1 MTFPSLPFPALEG
14 GVLLTGIGIKMKR
27 WLLSMSVA
35 ALALTATAGDNFIR
49 NGEFDRLWDWNGR
62 EVDRPSTP
70 FAGWHWSGRAEA
82 AVATPGRAEL
92 NAPGTLR
99 SDPAAAVPAREY
111 VLVFDVT
118 TADTQGAAYLEVE
131 GRTLQEP
138 ARPAPADA
146 PWSFGEFLDG
156 ARNPI
161 PAKYRQLGTTSPRLA
176 LPADTGGQSVTLTV
190 HAAFKPDESLP
201 AEVSLRCWFD
211 VLAGSCV
218 VDKVR
223 MEAAPEAPAFRPA
236 RDEWLT
242 VGVDGVPANRLPSFA
257 GPGRKT
263 FRVTNTSGAALS
275 GVLTLAVDTWRTP
288 GQGKAWQTEAQLNE
302 LAPGDGVAFTFE
314 PAQLTPDAYV
324 AAATLS
330 DDDGAVVGVSS
341 APLPLGEKVLAAGY
355 NNLCFTVY
363 PNVKPAEIFGVGN
376 GMIGRFFT
384 LDDVNKARE
393 LGLVSVQSSGMIG
406 AAFGAPTLTS
416 ETIDQY
422 QPYDWSPIE
431 VNPALDPFRN
441 PINSRVLDIFTPE
454 VRAEIVRRGE
464 VFGKFLHDFPGV
476 YALRINNEKAYF
488 NRNVHCPS
496 AAADADFREW
506 CKARHGSLETL
517 NRRWGTQYQSWDQ
530 VEQVISARMIDLAKA
545 SHEEKTGAAAVD
557 WKASST
563 FLHGEGYERQLRKN
577 WGQTMDWMRWT
588 TASTLWLYSTFTE
601 AARKVDPDTIYGN
614 CFCWPNFWTAVTMPH
629 FRAAQSAQLDV
640 QYCAGFDGGARHDR
654 HLGNNDEM
662 LDILEMTESV
672 IPGKPILGNEVY
684 VQPAYDADYP
694 ALQNWGLVAH
704 GMNNILTFGWKKF
717 SDHGYKVFFDEETG
731 QPVTRYWER
740 PDSVACWMLFD
751 SDGTKL
757 PIYDSVAASSH
768 EIADFHKKYDFW
780 STRRLPSRIGWY
792 LANDSSELVV
802 PISANRPWDNPILTS
817 RFTLSSFLR
826 RNGVTM
832 NYLDDADLKRMTP
845 ADFDTIIVPPAPV
858 LSDDAAAVLAAFAK
872 SGGRLIVVGPT
883 GVYDPWLNLRSR
895 FGGGE
900 WGEINQDWTVP
911 TRWGA
916 PDVLIGD
923 MIAYPVPKVSTGL
936 RSLPP
941 ARNAEKAKIA
951 EKQLMTMSE
960 TELTGGEAVDAFAQ
974 RRNWGKGEII
984 AVHTFPQRRTQ
995 LPFAPPALRDYMT
1008 RFVQVMGL
1016 PRNGYFRID
1025 GAVPADNHRQ
1035 LLGRG
1040 VPEVEVVVREKAPGD
1055 RFVFVL
1061 NCGGT
1066 GSGSVVLPGTAA
1078 RVLDALN
1085 SEAPVPFRREG
1096 NDTVIPVKLGS
1107 WGYRVLRVTAK

>member
-1 MTFPSLPFPALEG
+1 
-14 GVLLTGIGIKMKR
+14 MKR
-27 WLLSMSVA
+27 WLLSTSVA

-49 NGEFDRLWDWNGR
+49 NGGFDRRWDWNGR
-62 EVDRPSTP
+62 EVERPTTP
-70 FAGWHWSGRAEA
+70 FAGWHWSGGAA
-82 AVATPGRAEL
+82 AVATPGHAEL

-111 VLVFDVT
+111 VLVFDVK
-118 TADTQGAAYLEVE
+118 TADARGAAYLEVD
-131 GRTLQEP
+131 GRTLQEA

-146 PWSFGEFLDG
+146 PWSFSEFLDG

-161 PAKYRQLGTTSPRLA
+161 PAKYRQIGTTSPRLA
-176 LPADTGGQSVTLTV
+176 LPADTGGQFVTLTV
-190 HAAFKPDESLP
+190 HTAFKPDESLP

-218 VDKVR
+218 LGNVR
-223 MEAAPEAPAFRPA
+223 MEAAPGAPAFRPA

-263 FRVTNTSGAALS
+263 FRVTNSSGAPLS

-288 GQGKAWQTEAQLNE
+288 GQGKAWNKEAQLNR

-314 PAQLTPDAYV
+314 PGQLTPDAYV

-330 DDDGAVVGVSS
+330 DDDGKVVGVSS
-341 APLPLGEKVLAAGY
+341 AALPLGEKVLAQGY
-355 NNLCFTVY
+355 NLMCFTVY
-363 PNVKPAEIFGVGN
+363 PNTKPAKSFGVGN

-384 LDDVNKARE
+384 LDDVDKARE

-406 AAFGAPTLTS
+406 AAFGAPVLTS

-422 QPYDWSPIE
+422 DLPAWSPIDE
-431 VNPALDPFRN
+431 RPELADFCNPL
-441 PINSRVLDIFTPE
+441 NSHMLDIFTPE
-454 VRAEIVRRGE
+454 VQKEIVRRGE
-464 VFGKFLHDFPGV
+464 IHGTRNRDVAGV

-496 AAADADFREW
+496 DAADASFREW
-506 CKARHGSLETL
+506 CRTRHGSLDTL
-517 NRRWGTQYQSWDQ
+517 NRRWGTEYRSWDE
-530 VEQVISARMIDLAKA
+530 VEQVISARMIALAKA
-545 SHEEKTGAAAVD
+545 SYEENTGAAAVD

-563 FLHGEGYERQLRKN
+563 FLSGEGYERQLRKN

-684 VQPAYDADYP
+684 VQPAYDAHYP

-717 SDHGYKVFFDEETG
+717 SDHGYRVFFDEATG
-731 QPVTRYWER
+731 QPVTRYWEQ

-751 SDGTKL
+751 SDGTRL
-757 PIYDSVAASSH
+757 PIYDSVARSSH
-768 EIADFHKKYDFW
+768 EIADFHKQYDFW
-780 STRRLPSRIGWY
+780 STKRLPSRIGWY

-826 RNGVTM
+826 RNGVSM
-832 NYLDDADLKRMTP
+832 NYLDDADVKRMTP
-845 ADFDTIIVPPAPV
+845 TNFDTIIVPPAPV
-858 LSDDAAAVLAAFAK
+858 LSDEAAAALAAFAK

-883 GVYDPWLNLRSR
+883 GVYDPWLNLRPR
-895 FGGGE
+895 FGGE
-900 WGEINQDWTVP
+900 AWREINQDWSVP
-911 TRWGA
+911 TRWRD
-916 PDVLIGD
+916 PDLLMTD
-923 MIAYPVPKVSTGL
+923 MLAYPVGEHTAGL
-936 RSLPP
+936 RQLSP
-941 ARNAEKAKIA
+941 AENAAKAKLA
-951 EKQLMTMSE
+951 EKQLMTMPE
-960 TELTGGEAVDAFAQ
+960 TVLASGETVGDFATKHA
-974 RRNWGKGEII
+974 WGMGEII
-984 AVHTFPQRRTQ
+984 VVSTFPQRRTQ

-1008 RFVQVMGL
+1008 RFVHMMGL
-1016 PRNGYFRID
+1016 PRNGYFRVD
-1025 GAVPADNHRQ
+1025 GAIPADNHKQ

-1040 VPEVEVVVREKAPGD
+1040 VPGVEVVARRKDNGD

-1061 NCGGT
+1061 NCGGA
-1066 GSGSVVLPGTAA
+1066 GSGSVVLPHPAA

-1085 SEAPVPFRREG
+1085 HEAPVPFEHAE
-1096 NDTVIPVKLGS
+1096 NDTLIPVKLGS
-1107 WGYRVLRVTAK
+1107 WGYRVLRVTAN